1 MFSVLLSVYAKE
13 HPAFL
18 EKSLDSIFAQS
29 LLPTEVI
36 LVEDGPLTPELDAVV
51 ANFQRQY
58 AILKVIVLAQNQG
71 LGKALNEGL
80 KHCSY
85 ELVAR
90 MDTDDIAVANRLE
103 EQAKILEKNPTIDML
118 GGFIEEYD
126 QNMEKKIGIRKVPIG
141 YEPIKKYIKWQC
153 PFNHVSVIMKKSTL
167 IKIGNYQDVPLE
179 DYELWGRM
187 LINHCH
193 IENCNKVLVKCRTGK
208 EMYKRRS
215 GKKRIQEVIQLEK
228 KLLSYKI
235 ISKGQ
240 FIINIIIR
248 SIFALLPIRLKSVIY
263 PIIRK

>member
-1 MFSVLLSVYAKE
+1 MSVYEKEKAKYL
-13 HPAFL
+13 AQ
-18 EKSLDSIFAQS
+18 SIDSIVNQT
-29 LLPTEVI
+29 LKP
-36 LVEDGPLTPELDAVV
+36 DEL
-51 ANFQRQY
+51 
-58 AILKVIVLAQNQG
+58 VIVKDGKLTKELENVLKTYEQAYPQMIHIFPLQDSST
-71 LGKALNEGL
+71 LGKALAFGVAQCKNE
-80 KHCSY
+80 Y
-85 ELVAR
+85 IAR